1 MLSTIF
7 TKLQKLKHIVIFE
20 VSSLFQKY
28 TMLIEKR
35 GIQDSEKKNNFVS
48 QNTAKKNQGARYY
61 FYKIIVFIENLISD
75 LIVCYI
81 FNCYFFFWFFS
92 FQCSILSL
100 SQDDAFFLCFLS
112 CIFFW
117 IFLYMKMKN
126 SKMKKSYTAEKM
138 QKSTSSFK
146 NVQSKCEQVKRC

>member
-48 QNTAKKNQGARYY
+48 QNTTKKNQLQFRCNLLLLQNNC
-61 FYKIIVFIENLISD
+61 FYRKFD
-75 LIVCYI
+75 
-81 FNCYFFFWFFS
+81 F
-92 FQCSILSL
+92 
-100 SQDDAFFLCFLS
+100 
-112 CIFFW
+112 
-117 IFLYMKMKN
+117 
-126 SKMKKSYTAEKM
+126 
-138 QKSTSSFK
+138 
-146 NVQSKCEQVKRC
+146 

>member
-81 FNCYFFFWFFS
+81 FNCYFFFDSFHFSVLFYLYLKMTHFFYVFLVAYFS
-92 FQCSILSL
+92 G
-100 SQDDAFFLCFLS
+100 FFY
-112 CIFFW
+112 I
-117 IFLYMKMKN
+117 
-126 SKMKKSYTAEKM
+126 
-138 QKSTSSFK
+138 
-146 NVQSKCEQVKRC
+146 

>member
-48 QNTAKKNQGARYY
+48 QNTAKKKSRCKVLFLQNNC
-61 FYKIIVFIENLISD
+61 FYRKFD
-75 LIVCYI
+75 
-81 FNCYFFFWFFS
+81 F
-92 FQCSILSL
+92 
-100 SQDDAFFLCFLS
+100 
-112 CIFFW
+112 
-117 IFLYMKMKN
+117 
-126 SKMKKSYTAEKM
+126 
-138 QKSTSSFK
+138 
-146 NVQSKCEQVKRC
+146 